1 MNNIIITFSDGTKKE
16 YRKGIKLK
24 EIINE
29 LPNEKEIICAN
40 INNTIVNYED
50 QINKSGNLTLYTIN
64 DPYGSRIYERGLTY
78 LFLSS
83 ATDIL
88 GKDVTIKI
96 RHSIDKGIFFE
107 TSRGLTDEEIK
118 NIKDK
123 MQEKVKKEIPFI
135 KVETTMEEAL
145 TYFKN
150 VKRED
155 KVKTLFY
162 NKNNYVTLY
171 KFDGVYNYVIGSMP
185 HDSSILKYYD
195 LTKLEDKGIVLTYP
209 SAYSNKKNAKYT
221 HHEQY
226 FNNID
231 EYLEWAKI
239 LNISSIGE
247 LNDAII
253 KSKPGELINLSES
266 IQDYRLQQI
275 AKSIQERKDDIKI
288 ILLSGPSSSGK
299 TTSARKLSMYLK
311 TFGLNPIPLSLDDYF
326 LNRDETPLNEFGKP
340 DFESLRAID
349 IKLFNNQINK
359 LLKGQKVNTPT
370 FDFIEGKKSFN
381 KSIQMN
387 SCDILVVEGLH
398 ALSNELLKEIPKNKK
413 FKIYISP
420 LVYLNIDNDNRINLT
435 DIRLIRRMVRDNR
448 TRGYAPSHTLSTWNE
463 VRMGEEQY
471 VFPYQDQADV
481 IFNTFLAYEL
491 AVLKVYAEPLLYQVT
506 KEDPEYLTALRLIK
520 LLDLVLPLPSEDV
533 PALSILREFI
543 GTSYFEE

>member
-195 LTKLEDKGIVLTYP
+195 LTRLEDKGIVLTYP

-481 IFNTFLAYEL
+481 IFNTFLTYEL

-533 PALSILREFI
+533 PSLSILREFI

>member
-162 NKNNYVTLY
+162 NKNNLNLNNFFFRQFAY
-171 KFDGVYNYVIGSMP
+171 KFQNYLKFC
-185 HDSSILKYYD
+185 LKY
-195 LTKLEDKGIVLTYP
+195 
-209 SAYSNKKNAKYT
+209 S
-221 HHEQY
+221 
-226 FNNID
+226 
-231 EYLEWAKI
+231 
-239 LNISSIGE
+239 
-247 LNDAII
+247 
-253 KSKPGELINLSES
+253 
-266 IQDYRLQQI
+266 
-275 AKSIQERKDDIKI
+275 
-288 ILLSGPSSSGK
+288 
-299 TTSARKLSMYLK
+299 
-311 TFGLNPIPLSLDDYF
+311 
-326 LNRDETPLNEFGKP
+326 
-340 DFESLRAID
+340 
-349 IKLFNNQINK
+349 
-359 LLKGQKVNTPT
+359 
-370 FDFIEGKKSFN
+370 
-381 KSIQMN
+381 
-387 SCDILVVEGLH
+387 
-398 ALSNELLKEIPKNKK
+398 
-413 FKIYISP
+413 
-420 LVYLNIDNDNRINLT
+420 
-435 DIRLIRRMVRDNR
+435 NR
-448 TRGYAPSHTLSTWNE
+448 T
-463 VRMGEEQY
+463 
-471 VFPYQDQADV
+471 
-481 IFNTFLAYEL
+481 
-491 AVLKVYAEPLLYQVT
+491 
-506 KEDPEYLTALRLIK
+506 
-520 LLDLVLPLPSEDV
+520 
-533 PALSILREFI
+533 
-543 GTSYFEE
+543 

>member
-1 MNNIIITFSDGTKKE
+1 MNNIIITFSNGTKKE

-195 LTKLEDKGIVLTYP
+195 LTRLEDKGIVLRYP

-533 PALSILREFI
+533 PSLSILREFI